1 MDEKKLE
8 REKLTFN
15 TRYDKEDFEKDPVLV
30 WYHENMSTVKI
41 VSIAI
46 SLLTYFLIVLGE

>member
-15 TRYDKEDFEKDPVLV
+15 IRYDNEDFEKDPVLV